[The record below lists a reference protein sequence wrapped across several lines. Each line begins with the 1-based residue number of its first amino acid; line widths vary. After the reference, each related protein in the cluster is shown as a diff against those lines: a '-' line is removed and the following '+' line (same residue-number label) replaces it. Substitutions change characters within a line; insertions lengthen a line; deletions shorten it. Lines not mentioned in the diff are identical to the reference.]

1 MCVVLVLGIDP
12 GSRYTGYGVV
22 RKQGRDL
29 IYVASGR
36 VNAAKAG
43 ELPDRLP
50 VIYEAMQQLLGE
62 FEPDVA
68 ALESVFFAKNAMSS
82 LKLGHARG
90 VSMLACQLAD
100 VSVHEYAPATVKQ
113 AVAGHGRADK
123 SEVLQMVK
131 MTLEIEGD
139 LAEDA
144 ADALAVAICHC
155 QSSGFADRLG

>member
-1 MCVVLVLGIDP
+1 MLVLGIDP

-22 RKQGRDL
+22 RKRGRDL

-43 ELPDRLP
+43 ELPQRLP
-50 VIYEAMQQLLGE
+50 VIYSAMQELLRE

-90 VSMLACQLAD
+90 VSMLACQLAE
-100 VSVHEYAPATVKQ
+100 VSVHEYPPATVKQ

-123 SEVLQMVK
+123 DEVAQMVK
-131 MTLEIEGD
+131 MTLELEGD

-155 QSSGFADRLG
+155 QTAGFSDRLG

>member
-1 MCVVLVLGIDP
+1 MLVLGIDP

-22 RKQGRDL
+22 RKQGREL
-29 IYVASGR
+29 VYVASGR

-43 ELPDRLP
+43 ELPERLP
-50 VIYEAMQQLLGE
+50 VIYRAMSELIEE
-62 FEPDVA
+62 FSPDEA

-90 VSMLACQLAD
+90 VTMLACQLAE
-100 VSVHEYAPATVKQ
+100 VEVHEYPPATVKQ
-113 AVAGHGRADK
+113 AVAGHGRAGKD
-123 SEVLQMVK
+123 EVLQMVK
-131 MTLEIEGD
+131 MTLNLEGD

-155 QSSGFADRLG
+155 QSAGFNSRLG